1 MLHMSIQNQVID
13 ALMKPEA
20 YDEESGRIEMMQT
33 HISFVFLTKNYVYK
47 VKKAVNLGFLDFTT
61 LEKRRFFCEKE
72 LELNKR
78 LCGDMYLEVVPIN
91 KSNVVKVKGI
101 GKTIEYAVKM
111 RRIPQEKMMT
121 HLLEEKKVDNTL
133 IDSIA
138 KIIAKFHSQAKTD
151 KRISE
156 FGSFDII
163 ETNWKE
169 NFEQTRNFISKTIS
183 MQDFKLVQESITD
196 FMTRTAPFFKKRA
209 EIGRVRDCHGDI
221 HSGNIFVEDRIYIF
235 DAIEFNERFRYSD
248 VASDIAFLAM
258 DLDFKGR
265 TDLSDFFV
273 ERYIEYSGDREL
285 TKILPFYKCYRAYV
299 RGKVVSFKLEDPSV
313 NCQEKRR
320 AIREAKAYFQLA
332 SAYAKTLGSK
342 N

>member
-1 MLHMSIQNQVID
+1 MSIQNQVID

-78 LCGDMYLEVVPIN
+78 LCGDMYIEVVPIN
-91 KSNVVKVKGI
+91 KSNVVKVKGK
-101 GKTIEYAVKM
+101 GETIEYAVKM
-111 RRIPQEKMMT
+111 KKIPQERMMS

-138 KIIAKFHSQAKTD
+138 KIIVKFHSEAETN

-156 FGSFDII
+156 FGSFDTI

-169 NFEQTRNFISKTIS
+169 NFEQTQNFIGKTIS
-183 MQDFKLVQESITD
+183 MKDFKLVRESITD
-196 FMTRTAPFFKKRA
+196 FMRRTAPSFKIRA

-221 HSGNIFVEDRIYIF
+221 HSGNIFVADRIYIF

-313 NCQEKRR
+313 NCQEKKR
-320 AIREAKAYFQLA
+320 AIREAMAYFQLA